1 MSRHQKRVTVPR
13 SWPIHRKIHTWVAK
27 SSPGPHSA
35 EDSIPILTVIRDMLG
50 LADNAREAKRMLYE
64 GKILVDGRVKK
75 DYKLPVGIFDI
86 ISIPLLNQQYRM
98 LKDARGMFYF
108 SPLVGQGKT
117 IKLSR
122 IDDKTMLK
130 GNKQQLNLSDGSN
143 KLAEGEFKA
152 GDSLV
157 LSIPERNIEDR
168 IEFKVGNLAMVVG
181 GKHSGQVGRIKEIII
196 VKSSQPNRIIISGDD
211 GADFETII
219 DYVYMIGKDTPVIEL
234 GASR

>member
-1 MSRHQKRVTVPR
+1 MSRHQKRVTVPK
-13 SWPIHRKIHTWVAK
+13 SWPIHRKIHAWVAK

-35 EDSIPILTVIRDMLG
+35 ENSIPLVTVIRDMLK

-64 GKILVDGRVKK
+64 GKILIDGKVQK
-75 DYKLPVGIFDI
+75 DHKLPVGMFDI
-86 ISIPLLNQQYRM
+86 ISVPLLNQQFRM
-98 LKDARGMFYF
+98 LKDVRGMFYL
-108 SPLVGQGKT
+108 SPTESGDAR
-117 IKLSR
+117 KLAK
-122 IDDKTMLK
+122 IADKTVLK

-157 LSIPERNIEDR
+157 LSIPEKKIEDR

-181 GKHSGQVGRIKEIII
+181 GKHTGQVGRIKDIII
-196 VKSSQPNRIIISGDD
+196 VKSSQPNRIIISGDG
-211 GADFETII
+211 GADFETIS
-219 DYVYMIGKDTPVIEL
+219 DYVYMIGKDTPLIKL